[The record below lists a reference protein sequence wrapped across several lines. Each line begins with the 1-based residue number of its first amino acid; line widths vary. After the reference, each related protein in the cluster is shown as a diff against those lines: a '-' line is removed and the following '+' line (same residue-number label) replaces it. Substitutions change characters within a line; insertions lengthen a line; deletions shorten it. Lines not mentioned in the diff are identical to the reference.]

1 MAGVL
6 EPLMPLVRL
15 LEQADDPLA
24 AAVDLGAAVAGG
36 TSAETLLAWLAGV
49 VTDGALARSVLLH
62 AGVLDERGML
72 DMPRADRALAQVEAV
87 VAARADRWELVLTVP
102 AFLRRTLDE
111 LVRAGALTRPRET
124 TATLA
129 DVATQATSCLR
140 LAAPFL
146 HASTVGVLLPHARRV
161 LGDGGRV
168 LILTRALS
176 LAAPERSSAN
186 VDAVR
191 MLRDATDGVCA
202 GGQLVVRSWE
212 GSGLGMHF
220 KVVVGDE
227 DVAYVG
233 SANPTPGGAAGHAEA
248 GALLRGP
255 QVEGLARWL
264 DAVADEL
271 GRRRL
276 EPR

>member
-15 LEQADDPLA
+15 LEQAGDPLA
-24 AAVDLGAAVAGG
+24 AAVELGASVAGG
-36 TSAETLLAWLAGV
+36 TSGQALLAQVAGV

-62 AGVLDERGML
+62 AGVLDERGVL
-72 DMPRADRALAQVEAV
+72 NMPRADRALAQVEAV

-111 LVRAGALTRPRET
+111 LVSAGALTRPRET

-129 DVATQATSCLR
+129 DVAKQAKSCLR

-146 HASTVGVLLPHARRV
+146 QASTVGALLPHARRV
-161 LGDGGRV
+161 LCDGGRV
-168 LILTRALS
+168 LVLTRALS

-191 MLRDATDGVCA
+191 MLRAAADGAGA
-202 GGQLVVRSWE
+202 GGQLVVQSWE
-212 GSGLGMHF
+212 GSGLGVHF
-220 KVVVGDE
+220 KVVVGD
-227 DVAYVG
+227 DRVAYVG

-248 GALLRGP
+248 GALLQGP
-255 QVEGLARWL
+255 QVTGLARWL

-271 GRRRL
+271 GRRRI